1 MNKPYIFLSFLCVA
15 MILALTAAAQK
26 TETFTINIPEQRV
39 NGSRY
44 GNIEFLDIR
53 NDTSYFGSVQVG
65 LVNTRAKVVP
75 KPNIGNQFKNLL
87 AAMITTDASPGKLLF
102 VLRRFAFKEAT
113 SATSETGYFYV
124 RAMLLAENG
133 GKYNMVGTLDT
144 VVQFRAMDV
153 TQRLLRTGGK
163 ILTGFIQDNLVES
176 PSDESYTISEIRNI
190 DSLQKSS
197 ILLYTS
203 EKYIDGIYVDYNE
216 FKNQQPSITGFSA
229 EISKKGKL
237 SKVKL
242 EDNTEIDADEYYV
255 VVYKGLPYLSTKY
268 GYYPIEKRGND
279 FYYTGKMKSYRG
291 IPAAAVML
299 GLVGALIASTGTE
312 IVEHRLDHVSGMFV
326 YSGPA
331 QNR

>member
-1 MNKPYIFLSFLCVA
+1 VTSHI
-15 MILALTAAAQK
+15 
-26 TETFTINIPEQRV
+26 
-39 NGSRY
+39 RY
-44 GNIEFLDIR
+44 LKF
-53 NDTSYFGSVQVG
+53 
-65 LVNTRAKVVP
+65 
-75 KPNIGNQFKNLL
+75 
-87 AAMITTDASPGKLLF
+87 
-102 VLRRFAFKEAT
+102 
-113 SATSETGYFYV
+113 
-124 RAMLLAENG
+124 
-133 GKYNMVGTLDT
+133 
-144 VVQFRAMDV
+144 
-153 TQRLLRTGGK
+153 
-163 ILTGFIQDNLVES
+163 
-176 PSDESYTISEIRNI
+176 EI
-190 DSLQKSS
+190 
-197 ILLYTS
+197 S